1 MTRQFFD
8 LCQTNCVAAGS
19 GAGLPSTQGS
29 AAEARGDIQFRRGAN
44 GRAPQGRPARVG
56 MGRDNQVGPLSD
68 GAGRHNPGT
77 VDRDDRDSGSFRRR
91 CKGVICLRHDDR
103 RNFYPFLDEPLECRG
118 AEIAGS
124 EERYRHFAASF
135 RARRCDSP
143 RIIFALVRSR
153 SGQRPIGLGE
163 SYKCLTR
170 PQKIP
175 GLSKPQVFAVA

>member
-1 MTRQFFD
+1 M
-8 LCQTNCVAAGS
+8 G
-19 GAGLPSTQGS
+19 
-29 AAEARGDIQFRRGAN
+29 ERRMDD
-44 GRAPQGRPARVG
+44 PLVG

-68 GAGRHNPGT
+68 GAGRHNLGT
-77 VDRDDRDSGSFRRR
+77 VERDDRDSGSFRRR
-91 CKGVICLRHDDR
+91 CKPVICLRHDDR
-103 RNFYPFLDEPLECRG
+103 RNFYLFLDEPLECRG

-124 EERYRHFAASF
+124 EERYRHCVASF

-153 SGQRPIGLGE
+153 SGLRPIGLGE